1 MSRKLAIVGT
11 HPATRNNAPFDDP
24 SVDIWVFNE
33 SPMAT
38 KEYYP
43 NEPDRQWCKRWDA
56 CIQLHKPEVY
66 KSLQNWVNPKHWEWL
81 QREHG
86 DKVIYMQ
93 DVDENVPN
101 SRKYPLDEIVATI
114 PGANLKWFTASV
126 SYALALAIYQGYE
139 EIGLYGLD
147 MESNT
152 EYGYQLMNFV
162 YWIGIAYGRG
172 INLYEICNKKYF
184 SEKLYGYE
192 GEIQID
198 REHFSK
204 RFAELLTLWRDK
216 EKESGKLR
224 SRVTDA
230 ILEHKY
236 PNVIPLTLQWR
247 SIAIDAGRFSGAM
260 QEAENYSK
268 REDMISRQEFERRA
282 AQAAKDGEEQKALM
296 YLMAGKAEYVF
307 NAWQQTGQ
315 YQPLEQLR
323 KFIEQELKLAYNV
336 GALHGAYQENLEYIA
351 EYDNRLEAAGGV
363 RTLSA
368 MTGESKDGS

>member
-1 MSRKLAIVGT
+1 MNKRLAIVGT
-11 HPATRNNAPFDDP
+11 HPATRNDAPYDDP
-24 SVDIWVFNE
+24 NCDIWVFNE

-66 KSLQNWVNPKHWEWL
+66 RSTQNWVNKYHWEWL
-81 QREHG
+81 QRDHG
-86 DKVIYMQ
+86 DKAIWMQ
-93 DVDENVPN
+93 DVDPQVPN
-101 SRKYPLDEIVATI
+101 SKKYPLGEIVACV
-114 PGANLKWFTASV
+114 PGANLRWFTASV
-126 SYALALAIYQGYE
+126 SYAIALAIYRGYK
-139 EIGLYGLD
+139 EIGLYGMD

-162 YWIGIAYGRG
+162 FWMGVCYGKGID
-172 INLYEICNKKYF
+172 LYHISNKKYF

-192 GEIQID
+192 GEVQID
-198 REHFSK
+198 RNHFVIRK
-204 RFAELLTLWRDK
+204 DELYTLWRDK
-216 EKESGKLR
+216 EKESNKLKD
-224 SRVTDA
+224 RVGNA
-230 ILEHKY
+230 ILDHKY
-236 PNVIPLTLQWR
+236 KDVIPLTLSWR
-247 SIAIDAGRFSGAM
+247 AVAIEAGRFSGAM
-260 QEAENYSK
+260 QEAENYSQ

-323 KFIEQELKLAYNV
+323 KFIESELQLAYNV

-368 MTGESKDGS
+368 MTGESKDGL